1 MSTKR
6 QRKILPLLLAAVFFI
21 SLFAGIPVNAESEDY
36 LQFRGD
42 QIWDI
47 EEVTSKEGILRTLET
62 PNDPYFPNQ
71 WGMKTIGMPEA
82 WDQGLTGKGVT
93 IGVID
98 TGILS
103 SHPDLQGTN
112 VVSGHNY
119 LDNNRNT
126 EDTEGHGTF
135 VTGIIGAKRNNNID
149 IAGEA
154 PEATIVAMKCFDGN
168 KSVVSDAVK
177 AIYAC
182 VDEYHCG
189 VINMSFG
196 ADEQVNELHEAI
208 QYAAGKGTIV
218 IASAGNEGTRTLY
231 YPAAYDEVIG
241 VGAVDSNKRVSYFSQ
256 KNNSVFV
263 VAPGDA
269 VVSLGADNK
278 SAKTGSGTS
287 FAAPF
292 VSGLAVLLKQLY
304 PNMTTSDFK
313 NILIASSEDLG
324 SSGYDTS
331 YGYGLINAPKAI
343 QQARIYFG
351 DAREEGCP
359 SAGYSDV
366 PGNAWYHS
374 YVDYA
379 LSKQYMT
386 GVSAG
391 RFSPESTVT
400 RAQVATILYAKKG
413 RPSYEPGTSFKDVH
427 SGDWFYT
434 PVLWAAKAGLVA
446 GYTNGNFGPN
456 DPITREQLVAIL
468 YQYAQKEGK
477 STWNLGNLSGYPDAG
492 SVANYAQ
499 AAMRW
504 AVSVGLIKG
513 NDAGYL
519 QPGKTASRA
528 EIAVILKAFDEKV
541 GA

>member
-21 SLFAGIPVNAESEDY
+21 SLFAGIPVNAEAEDY

-42 QIWDI
+42 QIWDM
-47 EEVTSKEGILRTLET
+47 EEVSSSEPTLKTLAT

-71 WGMKTIGMPEA
+71 WGMQATGMPEA

-93 IGVID
+93 IGLID
-98 TGILS
+98 TGVLS
-103 SHPDLQGTN
+103 SHPDLKGN
-112 VVSGHNY
+112 NMISGHNY

-135 VTGIIGAKRNNNID
+135 VAGIIGAKRNNHID
-149 IAGEA
+149 IAGIA
-154 PEATIVAMKCFDGN
+154 PEATIVTMKCFDGN
-168 KSVVSDAVK
+168 KSIVSDAVK

-196 ADEQVNELHEAI
+196 ANEQVDELHQAI
-208 QYAAGKGTIV
+208 QYAASKGTIV
-218 IASAGNEGTRTLY
+218 VASAGNEGTRTLY
-231 YPAAYDEVIG
+231 YPAAYDETIG
-241 VGAVDSNKRVSYFSQ
+241 VGAIDNNKRVSYFSQ
-256 KNNSVFV
+256 KNKSVFV
-263 VAPGDA
+263 VAPGDG
-269 VVSLGADNK
+269 VVSLGADNQ
-278 SAKTGSGTS
+278 SVKTGSGTS

-292 VSGLAVLLKQLY
+292 VSGLAVLLKQMY
-304 PNMTTSDFK
+304 PNMNTSDFK
-313 NILIASSEDLG
+313 NILVASSQDLG
-324 SSGYDTS
+324 SAGYDTS
-331 YGYGLINAPKAI
+331 YGYGMIRAPEAI
-343 QQARIYFG
+343 QQAKIYFG
-351 DAREEGCP
+351 DAREDGCP

-366 PGNAWYHS
+366 PGNAWYHE

-386 GVSAG
+386 GLSSKQ
-391 RFSPESTVT
+391 FSPDSTVT

-413 RPSYEPGTSFKDVH
+413 RPSYEPSTTFPDVR
-427 SGDWFYT
+427 SRDWFHT

-456 DPITREQLVAIL
+456 DAITREQLVAIL

-477 STWNLGNLSGYPDAG
+477 STWNLGNLSRYPDAG
-492 SVANYAQ
+492 SVSEYAQ
-499 AAMRW
+499 PAMRW
-504 AVSVGLIKG
+504 AVSVGLVQG
-513 NDAGYL
+513 TDSGLL
-519 QPGKTASRA
+519 QPKKTASRA